1 MAGFDPLSL
10 LAGEYGAL
18 IWRGLATTL
27 ALFSASLGLGLAG
40 ALLLMVIRALP
51 FRPAGW
57 AVAVIV
63 EYHRNVPLLVQI
75 MVWYFGMPQALP
87 EGLRVWVNAHDTEFI
102 FAVVALALNGAAY
115 MSEDLRS
122 GIRAIPPTQSEAARS
137 LGLGYLQT
145 MRWVIAPQALRIAGP
160 PLINQ
165 TLMLCKS
172 TSLAMAIGV
181 GELTYRV
188 REIEDA
194 TFRAFDVYAVSTVL
208 YLLLALLLMG
218 LGAWV
223 ARRYPPAFKA

>member
-1 MAGFDPLSL
+1 
-10 LAGEYGAL
+10 
-18 IWRGLATTL
+18 
-27 ALFSASLGLGLAG
+27 
-40 ALLLMVIRALP
+40 
-51 FRPAGW
+51 
-57 AVAVIV
+57 
-63 EYHRNVPLLVQI
+63 
-75 MVWYFGMPQALP
+75 
-87 EGLRVWVNAHDTEFI
+87 
-102 FAVVALALNGAAY
+102 
-115 MSEDLRS
+115 
-122 GIRAIPPTQSEAARS
+122 
-137 LGLGYLQT
+137 
-145 MRWVIAPQALRIAGP
+145 RIAGP